1 MTNQDKNQKTN
12 EHFLDLWI
20 AANPVIDG
28 IRKEHCKVWNHSKN
42 VQRAKIIR
50 NGKIYKQEYKLGFDA
65 FKTKE
70 AALDYAEKERERE
83 INRLLRRIQ
92 SIELRDIDVK
102 DFVKP
107 EGITPIGALIESN
120 SYQPYENP

>member
-1 MTNQDKNQKTN
+1 MTNQNENQKTN
-12 EHFLDLWI
+12 EHFRDLWI
-20 AANPVIDG
+20 AANPVIEG
-28 IRKEHCKVWNHSKN
+28 IRKERCKVWNHSKN

-50 NGKIYKQEYKLGFDA
+50 NGVVYQAWYKLGFDA
-65 FKTKE
+65 FETKE

-92 SIELRDIDVK
+92 SIELRDIEVQ

-107 EGITPIGALIESN
+107 EVITPLGTLTESN
-120 SYQPYENP
+120 SYQPYEHA

>member
-1 MTNQDKNQKTN
+1 MTKQNENQKTN
-12 EHFLDLWI
+12 EHFCDLWI
-20 AANPVIDG
+20 AANPVIEG
-28 IRKEHCKVWNHSKN
+28 IRKERCKVWNHSKN